1 MTVSE
6 FKSCTKNP
14 HPRKEWPL
22 HIKALWHDAR
32 GDWEKAHTIIE
43 NTIELS
49 SSWVHAYLHRKEGDQ
64 WNAEFWYRQAGKPV
78 PNCSITEEW
87 SNIASSYFS
96 IA

>member
-49 SSWVHAYLHRKEGDQ
+49 SSWVHAYLHRKEGINGMQ
-64 WNAEFWYRQAGKPV
+64 NSGIVKQVNLFQ
-78 PNCSITEEW
+78 
-87 SNIASSYFS
+87 IAPSQKSGQ
-96 IA
+96 ILPLVILV